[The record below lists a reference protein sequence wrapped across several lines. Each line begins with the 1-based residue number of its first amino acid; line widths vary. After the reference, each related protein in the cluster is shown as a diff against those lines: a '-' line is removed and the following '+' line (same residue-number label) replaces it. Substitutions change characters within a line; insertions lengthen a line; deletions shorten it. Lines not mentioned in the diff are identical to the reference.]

1 MKILQYAMLFI
12 ILTGIGM
19 LYDRYKRKL
28 GISDNKSNEELIERY
43 LLNRKDS
50 KKKKPII
57 WVHSKTEINS
67 RNWLSFGSRNS
78 RNLNQ
83 NYIILTIQ
91 SIIKHCG
98 DNFHV
103 CLITDDSFEKL
114 LPEWNFDLN
123 KIADPIRERMRLF
136 GILKLL
142 HKYGGINIPDSM
154 IMVKDMKPLYD
165 EMMRNNDMIVGEFLS
180 RNVRSFEKKFTPS
193 CKLIGCKKESE
204 NVDELL
210 DLMRVLISSDSTSEM
225 DFNGDV
231 EKKLEELCCNS
242 NVQLLS
248 GKSFGIKNCDGDE
261 ILLEDLISDNDL
273 NLCKDLYGVYVNK
286 EELLKRTHMNWF
298 ARLNMK
304 EILESNTNLGN
315 NLLVSLGK

>member
-1 MKILQYAMLFI
+1 MKIIQYAMLFI

-19 LYDRYKRKL
+19 LYDRYKKKM
-28 GISDNKSNEELIERY
+28 GFQDYKSNDELIDRY
-43 LLNRKDS
+43 LLNRNDS

-57 WVHSKTEINS
+57 WVHSNTEINC

-98 DNFHV
+98 DSFHV

-123 KIADPIRERMRLF
+123 KISDPIRERMRLF

-142 HKYGGINIPDSM
+142 HKYGGINVPDSM
-154 IMVKDMKPLYD
+154 IMMKDMKPLYD

-180 RNVRSFEKKFTPS
+180 RNVRSFKKKFTPS
-193 CKLIGCKKESE
+193 YKLIGCKKESE
-204 NVDELL
+204 NIDELL
-210 DLMRVLISSDSTSEM
+210 DLMRKLISSDSTSEM
-225 DFNGDV
+225 DFNGDI
-231 EKKLEELCCNS
+231 ENKLEKLCCNS

-261 ILLEDLISDNDL
+261 ILLEDLISDSNL

-298 ARLNMK
+298 ARLNMN
-304 EILESNTNLGN
+304 EILDSNTNLGN
-315 NLLVSLGK
+315 NLLISLGK